1 MICRDGGL
9 GGSFYWVVDL
19 LLSYRDVPD
28 LLSERGIHVDPSTI
42 NRQGILQQAQR
53 NCGLYPPAT
62 LVTDKAP
69 TYPAIIQ
76 SMGVHAYYNEPV
88 KHIDQKWR
96 NNRIESDHAALKR
109 LIKPAKGFQT
119 LRTAKATLL
128 RVEAFRTIKRGDIF
142 KPAIHAGA
150 ELRLINHMFGIA
162 A

>member
-1 MICRDGGL
+1 M
-9 GGSFYWVVDL
+9 S
-19 LLSYRDVPD
+19 
-28 LLSERGIHVDPSTI
+28 
-42 NRQGILQQAQR
+42 ILQLSTTKAFLKQAQR

-76 SMGVHAYYNEPV
+76 SMGVDNYYNEHV
-88 KHIDQKWR
+88 KHIDQKWC

-109 LIKPAKGFQT
+109 LIKPRKGFQT

-128 RVEAFRTIKRGDIF
+128 GVEAFRTIKRADIF
-142 KPAIHAGA
+142 KPAVHASA
-150 ELRLINHMFGIA
+150 ELRLINDMFGIA